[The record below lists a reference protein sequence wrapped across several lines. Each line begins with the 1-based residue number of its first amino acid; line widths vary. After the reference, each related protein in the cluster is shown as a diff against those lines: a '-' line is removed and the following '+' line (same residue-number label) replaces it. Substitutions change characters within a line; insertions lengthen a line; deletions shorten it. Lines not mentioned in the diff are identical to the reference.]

1 VDIYASDEEKGED
14 IKRWWRENGLS
25 VIVGLALGIAV
36 LVGGRYWLSQEQMQS
51 ASASALYQ
59 QTQQFIAAGKTA
71 EAESSVDQLFSTYS
85 TTPYA
90 VFAAFEMAKHT
101 VQNGNTDNAKPYF
114 NWVINHGKLKGQV
127 DIARLRLGQLLL
139 DQGDAGQALV
149 LAKQAET
156 IAFKSLFNELIGDI
170 YIAQDELS
178 EAAKAYRTA
187 LSLLEQNEPR
197 SLVLKLKLDD
207 VAGF

>member
-36 LVGGRYWLSQEQMQS
+36 LIGGRYWLSQEQMLS
-51 ASASALYQ
+51 ASASDLYQ
-59 QTQQFIAAGKTA
+59 HTKQLIAAGKTA
-71 EAESSVDQLFSTYS
+71 EAESSVDKLFSTYS
-85 TTPYA
+85 STPYA
-90 VFAAFEMAKHT
+90 IFAAFEMAKYN
-101 VQNGNTDNAKPYF
+101 VQNGDVENAKPYL
-114 NWVINHGKLKGQV
+114 NWVINHGELEGQV

-139 DQGDAGQALV
+139 DQGSTEQALA

-156 IAFKSLFNELIGDI
+156 IAFKSLFNELMGDV
-170 YIAQDELS
+170 YIAQGKLIK
-178 EAAKAYRTA
+178 AANAYRTS
-187 LSLLEQNEPR
+187 LSLLEINEPR

-207 VAGF
+207 VAGS